1 MHRFDFYKTMSS
13 IISSRF
19 LCLIDGKDL
28 TSIGKLF
35 LKRALSK
42 SLRLCGPGFSLTLN
56 KDSALRQ
63 TETHPRADAVC
74 ACCPAAVV
82 CRPLMER
89 VMK

>member
-1 MHRFDFYKTMSS
+1 MSS

-19 LCLIDGKDL
+19 CLIDGKDL
-28 TSIGKLF
+28 TGIGKLF

-42 SLRLCGPGFSLTLN
+42 SLRLCGPGFSLTLS

-82 CRPLMER
+82 GQPLMER